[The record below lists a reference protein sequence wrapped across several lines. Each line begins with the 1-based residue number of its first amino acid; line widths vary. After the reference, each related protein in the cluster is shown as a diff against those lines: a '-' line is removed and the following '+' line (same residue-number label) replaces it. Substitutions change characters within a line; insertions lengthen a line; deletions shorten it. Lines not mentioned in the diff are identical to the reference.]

1 MLWRLNGF
9 KYEHEAVKC
18 HDSSLILLTKTV
30 EEKKRSIT
38 RTDITFHHDNDTLR
52 SVLALLTLDV
62 GPYCVIIAQTSDPSS
77 NAFIVLHLILFLF
90 SGFFRCNVR
99 GRGSGV
105 ALLWL
110 IYHLGHESDWRIA
123 LDGTVTKQPHSLC
136 GRAVHVRWYVWNEGF
151 LACEFTVWF
160 YKWWRALNAWRIRDS
175 RINLGAGVQISQFRE
190 EGRHCTLC
198 WLIIVDTSHDGGC
211 QVSKIFW
218 TLDMTWVYG
227 FFYPFYLLPRVGT
240 FLFY

>member
-1 MLWRLNGF
+1 MAPVSLTLSVSLARHLSPSPILLRALAVICLMLWRLNGF

-30 EEKKRSIT
+30 EEKKGSIT

-62 GPYCVIIAQTSDPSS
+62 GLYCVIIAQTSDPSS
-77 NAFIVLHLILFLF
+77 NAFIVLHLIPFLF

-151 LACEFTVWF
+151 LACKFTVWF
-160 YKWWRALNAWRIRDS
+160 SKWWRALNACGGSEI
-175 RINLGAGVQISQFRE
+175 AE
-190 EGRHCTLC
+190 
-198 WLIIVDTSHDGGC
+198 LI
-211 QVSKIFW
+211 
-218 TLDMTWVYG
+218 
-227 FFYPFYLLPRVGT
+227 
-240 FLFY
+240 